1 MPDLPTLEISMGTV
15 DKLFPMY
22 LSVRAFPAFW
32 VPKPLPDHINSK
44 EQAEDYAK
52 EFAIK
57 EGKKVCLSIPGNTK
71 VWFDEKGRV
80 TARVVL

>member
-1 MPDLPTLEISMGTV
+1 MDPVNKSLPMH
-15 DKLFPMY
+15 

-32 VPKPLPDHINSK
+32 VPKPLPDHIKSK
-44 EQAEDYAK
+44 EQAEEYAK
-52 EFAIK
+52 EFALK
-57 EGKKVCLSIPGNTK
+57 ESKKVCLSVPGELN